1 MKGRTEGASLRAEK
15 RPTNVRLRAPLFL
28 ETGDFKKE
36 RKKKSM
42 KEESFQ
48 GKWWEWFT
56 IRQLHKGLFLFL
68 YNHMVGIWFGS
79 FVPSSPLK
87 PIGSV

>member
-1 MKGRTEGASLRAEK
+1 MKGCTEGVPKAREK
-15 RPTNVRLRAPLFL
+15 AHECPIMGPLFL

-48 GKWWEWFT
+48 GKWWECFT